1 MAFTTKVV
9 AASRAIALVAVSA
22 VACSCSS
29 DAKADPTKPANKAVL
44 DVGANGASTCLLVED
59 DLPAEV
65 DKLPTIGCEV
75 SHTHEIY
82 AVVPY
87 TANDVYPG
95 LAELES
101 FSQKACLTAFD
112 KFVGISV
119 FDSSLSFSWLVPS
132 LDGWNNNKDR
142 DVLCVLQD
150 AKSAALVGSMRDSK
164 R

>member
-1 MAFTTKVV
+1 MTFPSKVMS
-9 AASRAIALVAVSA
+9 ASRAVVLAALLA

-44 DVGANGASTCLLVED
+44 DVGSNAAGTCLQVTD

-65 DKLPTIGCEV
+65 DKLPTIACDQP
-75 SHTHEIY
+75 HTHEVY

-87 TANDVYPG
+87 TANDVFPG

-132 LDGWNNNKDR
+132 LDGWNKNKDR

-150 AKSAALVGSMRDSK
+150 AKSAQLTGSMRNSK